1 MESYI
6 LTTVYRNLLLIIYF
20 MKLTKIVCTIGP
32 ASQEK
37 SMMEKLVHAG
47 MNVARLNFSHGTY
60 ENHAL
65 LIKNVRTIAKKVS
78 QPVAI
83 LQDLQGPR
91 IRIGDLPK
99 EGVEIK
105 KGEDVILVSQK
116 KWKASVEPKQLPN
129 QYVGLAKDVKA
140 GDHILIA
147 DGVMDLK
154 VVKVSEDSITCRV
167 IAGGVVE
174 SHKGINVPGVTLKTP
189 AITAKD
195 KKDVVF
201 GVAQGVDYIALSF
214 VKDAKDI
221 RRLRALTRKAK
232 ASSRVGIIAKIER
245 PEAVENFDEI
255 LAEVDGI
262 MVARGD
268 LGIEIPA
275 QKVPIIQKQLIRK
288 CIAARKPVIVATQ
301 MLESMI
307 QNRRPTRAEVSD
319 VANAVI
325 DHTDAVMLSGE
336 SATGL
341 YPYETVQIMAKTLS
355 ETEHSRYDDYVCTDL
370 HKEKTIPEMM
380 AHVATTLAWTKE
392 VKCIVIDDSDP
403 ALVRNVAAHRSELP
417 IIAFHA
423 KGVIRQQLNLV
434 RGVTAYPPQ
443 RDIVSFLKKEKI
455 VHDSDKVLFI
465 ESNEIEIE
473 TV

>member
-1 MESYI
+1 
-6 LTTVYRNLLLIIYF
+6 

-65 LIKNVRTIAKKVS
+65 LIKNVRAVAKKVG
-78 QPVAI
+78 QPLAI

-105 KGEDVILVSQK
+105 KGEDIVLVPQK
-116 KWKASVEPKQLPN
+116 NWNGSAKQKQLPN

-140 GDHILIA
+140 GNHILIA

-154 VVKVSEDSITCRV
+154 VVKVLGDAITCRV
-167 IAGGVVE
+167 IAGGIVK

-201 GVAQGVDYIALSF
+201 GVSQGVDYIALSF

-221 RRLRALTRKAK
+221 TRLRALTKKAK
-232 ASSRVGIIAKIER
+232 ASAQVGIIAKIER

-255 LAEVDGI
+255 LDAVDGI
-262 MVARGD
+262 MIARGD
-268 LGIEIPA
+268 LGIEVPA
-275 QKVPIIQKQLIRK
+275 QKVPIIQKQLIKK
-288 CIAARKPVIVATQ
+288 CIVARKPVIVATQ

-355 ETEHSRYDDYVCTDL
+355 ETEHSKYDDYTCANLD
-370 HKEKTIPEMM
+370 KEKTIAEMM

-392 VKCIVIDDSDP
+392 VRCIVVDDPDP
-403 ALVRNVAAHRSELP
+403 RLVRHIAAHRSELR
-417 IIAFHA
+417 IVAFHGKA
-423 KGVIRQQLNLV
+423 IIRQQLNLV
-434 RGVTAYPPQ
+434 RGVTAYPLKK
-443 RDIVSFLKKEKI
+443 DVASFLKNEKI
-455 VHDSDKVLFI
+455 ANKGDKVLFV

-473 TV
+473 TLR